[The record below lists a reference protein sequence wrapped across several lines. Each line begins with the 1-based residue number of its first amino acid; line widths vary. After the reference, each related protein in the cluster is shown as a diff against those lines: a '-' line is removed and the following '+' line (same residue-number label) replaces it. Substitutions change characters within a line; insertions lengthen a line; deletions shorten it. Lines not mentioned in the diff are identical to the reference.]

1 MAEAS
6 GKFKAV
12 TTDQHHFPLGVECD
26 VLARVGVAIVPA
38 TCKDEADTI
47 AACHDA
53 HAILTA
59 SAPFTRRVIAELEQA
74 LVICRY
80 GVGVDTVDIP
90 AASEHGIMVAN
101 VPDFCFDQVAD
112 TAMSLILSVPR
123 KVHLLNNLVHRG
135 IWNRD
140 VAKPVHNFRGA
151 TLGLFAFGNIARNV
165 CRKAV
170 AFGFRIIA
178 HDPYVPAESVREY
191 PVTLVDFDTLLREAD
206 LLSVHAP
213 LTHETRHKF
222 DEAAFRQ
229 MKPSAHFFNLGRG
242 PIHDQK
248 ALCRALREGWI
259 AGAGLDVLEK
269 EPPDPT
275 DPILT
280 LDNIVFTPHYASYTE
295 EAYQELRVK
304 TAENAAAVL
313 RGEYPKYL
321 FNPEVKANARLR
333 KRREPQGPPRGPEK
347 EGTT

>member
-1 MAEAS
+1 MAEPV

-12 TTDQHHFPLGVECD
+12 TTDQHHFPLQVERD
-26 VLARVGVAIVPA
+26 VLARVGVEIVPA
-38 TCKDEADTI
+38 VCKNEEETI
-47 AACHDA
+47 AACRDA

-59 SAPFTRRVIAELEQA
+59 TAPFTRRVIGELKEA

-80 GVGVDTVDIP
+80 GIGVDTVDIP
-90 AASEHGIMVAN
+90 AATEHGIIVAN

-123 KVHLLNNLVHRG
+123 KVHLLNNLIHQGV
-135 IWNRD
+135 WKRD
-140 VAKPVHNFRGA
+140 VAKPIHNFRGA

-178 HDPYVPAESVREY
+178 HDPYVAPESVREY
-191 PVTLVDFDTLLREAD
+191 PMTLVDFDTLLREAD

-213 LTHETRHKF
+213 LTHETHHKF
-222 DEAAFRQ
+222 DETAFRR
-229 MKPSAHFFNLGRG
+229 MKPSAYFFNLGRG

-248 ALCRALREGWI
+248 ALYRALSEGWI

-269 EPPDPT
+269 EPPDPD

-280 LDNIVFTPHYASYTE
+280 LDNVVFTPHYASYTE
-295 EAYQELRVK
+295 EAYRELRVK

-313 RGEYPKYL
+313 RGEFPKYVY
-321 FNPEVKANARLR
+321 NPEVKANARLLT
-333 KRREPQGPPRGPEK
+333 RG
-347 EGTT
+347 

>member
-1 MAEAS
+1 MAQAP
-6 GKFKAV
+6 GKPKAV
-12 TTDQHHFPLGVECD
+12 TTDQHRFPLEVEREILARGGVE
-26 VLARVGVAIVPA
+26 IVPA
-38 TCKDEADTI
+38 VCQTEDETI
-47 AACHDA
+47 AACRDA

-59 SAPFTRRVIAELEQA
+59 SAPFTRRVIAELREA

-80 GVGVDTVDIP
+80 GIGVDTVDV
-90 AASEHGIMVAN
+90 AAATEHGIIVAN

-123 KVHLLNNLVHRG
+123 KVHLLNTLIHRG
-135 IWNRD
+135 VWNRD
-140 VAKPVHNFRGA
+140 AARPVHNFRGA
-151 TLGLFAFGNIARNV
+151 TLGLLAFGNIARNV
-165 CRKAV
+165 CRKAA

-178 HDPYVPAESVREY
+178 HDPYVAPESVREY

-222 DEAAFRQ
+222 DEGAFRR
-229 MKPSAHFFNLGRG
+229 MKPSAYFFNLGRG

-248 ALCRALREGWI
+248 ALYRALSEGWI

-269 EPPDPT
+269 EPPDPD

-280 LDNIVFTPHYASYTE
+280 LDNVVFTPHYASYTE
-295 EAYQELRVK
+295 EAYHELRVK

-313 RGEYPKYL
+313 RGEFPKYVY
-321 FNPEVKANARLR
+321 NPEVRATARLLT
-333 KRREPQGPPRGPEK
+333 RR
-347 EGTT
+347 